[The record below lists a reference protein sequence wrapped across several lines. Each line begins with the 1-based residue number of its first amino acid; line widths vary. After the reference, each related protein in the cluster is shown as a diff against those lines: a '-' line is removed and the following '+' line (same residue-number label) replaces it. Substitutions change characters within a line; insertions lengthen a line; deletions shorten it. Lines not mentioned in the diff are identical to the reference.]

1 MEPFAKGRAVRWL
14 SPTAGAVAWSLPPGG
29 LCPGLQPGSPGGR
42 GSDLH
47 GHSVQHLKCPVSAK
61 IVRRAKGQ
69 GYVNHTEEKQ
79 QTQALPVVGAADE
92 ASKQPLCLR
101 G

>member
-1 MEPFAKGRAVRWL
+1 MAESNSWCGSWVTAAWRPL
-14 SPTAGAVAWSLPPGG
+14 SRTAARKPWRE
-29 LCPGLQPGSPGGR
+29 GSH
-42 GSDLH
+42 LH
-47 GHSVQHLKCPVSAK
+47 SHSVQHLKCPVSAK
-61 IVRRAKGQ
+61 IVRPVKGQ
-69 GYVNHTEEKQ
+69 GYVNHTEAKQ